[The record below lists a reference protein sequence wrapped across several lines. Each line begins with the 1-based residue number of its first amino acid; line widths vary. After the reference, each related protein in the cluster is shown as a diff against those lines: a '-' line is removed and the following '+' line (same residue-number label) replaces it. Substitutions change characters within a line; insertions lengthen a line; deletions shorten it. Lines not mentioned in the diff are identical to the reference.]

1 MIQSSVFLICYII
14 IKMKKI
20 RLAIFDMDGTLVD
33 TENHMWFVTEKNGFL
48 RLGYEVD
55 DDFLIS
61 FRGRTNQSISNIILE
76 RYKDIDIEAYWK
88 IVYEE
93 NYAFLENNSI
103 PIMEGA
109 FELLEFLK
117 ANNITCS
124 VATSTPKKMAYLTL
138 TNTKLLPYFDFILTG
153 DMITKGKP
161 DPEIYLKSLEH
172 YGIEN
177 NEAIVFE
184 DASAGARSAIN
195 AHIPLFYVPNG
206 GARLKED
213 EEDAFVVL
221 NNLKEAI
228 DVIKTN
234 FL

>member
-1 MIQSSVFLICYII
+1 
-14 IKMKKI
+14 MKKLK
-20 RLAIFDMDGTLVD
+20 LAIFDMDGTLVD
-33 TENHMWFVTEKNGFL
+33 TENHMWFVTERNGFL
-48 RLGYEVD
+48 KLGYKVD
-55 DDFLIS
+55 DEFLMS
-61 FRGRTNQSISNIILE
+61 FRGRTNQSISNMILE
-76 RYKDIDIEAYWK
+76 RYKNIDIDKYWK

-93 NYAFLENNSI
+93 NNNFLKNNHI
-103 PIMEGA
+103 PIMAGT
-109 FELLEFLK
+109 FELLDFLK
-117 ANNITCS
+117 ENSILCS
-124 VATSTPKKMAYLTL
+124 VATSTPKKMANLTL
-138 TNTKLLPYFDFILTG
+138 TNTNLLPYFDYVLTG

-172 YGIEN
+172 FGIEN

-184 DASAGARSAIN
+184 DASAGAKSAIN